1 MSGLDQPVIRRCG
14 FCSSPKVGREVFS
27 SQMPERFTEDLSCG
41 PEGTQVDNAAGN
53 VNPDARKRHPSSERE
68 VQILRPCG
76 CCLMEFLNLD
86 FKGYVLPKESQGWLE
101 SKQVSNCD
109 D

>member
-1 MSGLDQPVIRRCG
+1 
-14 FCSSPKVGREVFS
+14 
-27 SQMPERFTEDLSCG
+27 MPERFTEDLSCG